1 MSDNPQT
8 TVQQGQVSPDGQ
20 SIWNGS
26 AWVPNPNLPKAKK
39 KHTVR
44 NVVLVLLALA
54 VLFIGGCMALVGGA
68 ANEISKSIDEH
79 ENQKGG
85 SNNPITLTVGE
96 GFSIGDTEYAAGWKV
111 KNNVLDM
118 ADIQGLSVTNN
129 GDDSDYPSVDF
140 RFWNGKTMLAE
151 VTCGLLEEV
160 PAGTTQKLDCSGDEP
175 VPAKYE
181 KLTVQNS
188 N

>member
-54 VLFIGGCMALVGGA
+54 VLPCA
-68 ANEISKSIDEH
+68 
-79 ENQKGG
+79 
-85 SNNPITLTVGE
+85 
-96 GFSIGDTEYAAGWKV
+96 
-111 KNNVLDM
+111 
-118 ADIQGLSVTNN
+118 
-129 GDDSDYPSVDF
+129 
-140 RFWNGKTMLAE
+140 R
-151 VTCGLLEEV
+151 
-160 PAGTTQKLDCSGDEP
+160 
-175 VPAKYE
+175 
-181 KLTVQNS
+181 
-188 N
+188 